1 MIAFLANDYNSELT
15 FNKKTKSSKLSMN
28 IRLFGFDVLPA
39 LKDGDSF
46 GSLRKDIQRTVPADG
61 LEAPCKGTATPRLTA
76 QAMRSC

>member
-1 MIAFLANDYNSELT
+1 MKQSKNSSHADKIARRNVEFKINVQIIAL
-15 FNKKTKSSKLSMN
+15 
-28 IRLFGFDVLPA
+28 DVLPT